1 MPIPFFLN
9 NVDHFLEP
17 PLNFTILF
25 LFYVCLFVC
34 LFTRKHVGSQLYD
47 PGIELTTPTLEGN
60 VSTAELPGKSHKA
73 HSYS

>member
-9 NVDHFLEP
+9 NVDHFLKP

-25 LFYVCLFVC
+25 LFYVLF
-34 LFTRKHVGSQLYD
+34 LFLTRKHVGSQLYD